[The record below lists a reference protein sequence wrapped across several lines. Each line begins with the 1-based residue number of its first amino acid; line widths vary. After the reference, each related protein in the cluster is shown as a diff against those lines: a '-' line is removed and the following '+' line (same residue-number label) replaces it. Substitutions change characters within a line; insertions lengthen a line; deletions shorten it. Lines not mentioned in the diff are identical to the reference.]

1 MNKTDNIVLN
11 ECQKDAFKKICSFI
25 NGKSAKVFIL
35 KGFAGTGKT
44 TIIRTVVNYME
55 KRSINYSLMAS
66 TGRAAKIL
74 SNISGCDAKTVHN
87 EIYGYSRL
95 NVDTDKIK
103 ETEEE
108 KFIEGLQLKIIFDL
122 KEPPFD
128 VDVYIVDEASMIS
141 DAPEK
146 DAAQSCFGSGK
157 LLTDLMMYN
166 SDAKFI
172 FVGDPCQLPPIS
184 GELSPALSTD
194 YLAEHFGA
202 ESEEFTLT
210 EIMRQ
215 EEDNDLIDVASRVRF
230 LWEDAP
236 IDERIYGDLRKWERL
251 PFRGNYNLKLLS
263 STEELATRYIRDIKG
278 NHYSNAVFICKNNAN
293 CYSYNVKFREMLGFR
308 GGVKVGEL
316 LLVIQNNQISGLRNG
331 DMVIIKSISPLT
343 EERAGLVFREI
354 EVEDIYTGRII
365 KQLMIESLLY
375 QPNVNLNS
383 EQQTRLFVDF
393 IIRMKKK
400 GISDKKN
407 NIKFQE
413 MMSHDLYL
421 NALRLSFG
429 YALTCHKSQGGE
441 WKNVYACFPRNIMLN
456 PTKQKYQW
464 VYTAMTRAREKFFVV
479 DDIYIEGYRKWI

>member
-1 MNKTDNIVLN
+1 MNNPDNIVLN
-11 ECQKDAFKKICSFI
+11 ECQKEAFKKICSFI
-25 NGKSAKVFIL
+25 KGGSAKVFIL

-55 KRSINYSLMAS
+55 KSNVKYSLLAS

-74 SNISGCDAKTVHN
+74 SNISGCDAKTIHN

-103 ETEEE
+103 
-108 KFIEGLQLKIIFDL
+108 IEDEIFAEGFQLKIIFDL
-122 KEPPFD
+122 REASSD

-141 DAPEK
+141 DYPEK

-166 SDAKFI
+166 GNAKFI
-172 FVGDPCQLPPIS
+172 FVGDPCQLPPIN
-184 GELSPALSTD
+184 GELSPALSAN
-194 YLAEHFGA
+194 YLAEHFGIK
-202 ESEEFTLT
+202 SEEFTLT

-215 EEDNDLIDVASRVRF
+215 EEDNDLIDAASRVRF

-236 IDERIYGDLRKWERL
+236 ADEWIYGDSRKWGRL
-251 PFRGNYNLKLLS
+251 PFRGDHNLKLLS
-263 STEELATRYIRDIKG
+263 SIEELAAKYIKDINGGK
-278 NHYSNAVFICKNNAN
+278 YSNAVFICKNNAN
-293 CYSYNVKFREMLGFR
+293 CYSYNMKFREMLGFR

-331 DMVIIKSISPLT
+331 DMVIVKSISPSI
-343 EERAGLVFREI
+343 EERAGLVFRKI
-354 EVEDIYTGRII
+354 EVEEIYSGRVI

-375 QPNVNLNS
+375 QPQVNLDS
-383 EQQTRLFVDF
+383 KQQTRLFVDF

-400 GISDKKN
+400 VISDKRN
-407 NIKFQE
+407 SAIFQE
-413 MMSHDLYL
+413 MMSKDLYL
-421 NALRLSFG
+421 NALRVSFS

-441 WKNVYACFPRNIMLN
+441 WINVYACFPRNIMLN

-464 VYTAMTRAREKFFVV
+464 IYTAMTRARECFFVV